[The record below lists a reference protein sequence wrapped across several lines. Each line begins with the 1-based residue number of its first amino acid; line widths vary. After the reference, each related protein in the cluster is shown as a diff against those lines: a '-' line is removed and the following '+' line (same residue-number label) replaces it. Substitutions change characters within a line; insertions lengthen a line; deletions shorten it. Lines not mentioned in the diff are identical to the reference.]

1 MAFTSTAVF
10 IGIIVAVILLIV
22 GIIVLLV
29 MRNKPQKRKWGW
41 LIIVLGI
48 CAIISALVNAN
59 GVFY

>member
-10 IGIIVAVILLIV
+10 IGIIVAIILLIT
-22 GIIVLLV
+22 GISVLIA
-29 MRNKPQKRKWGW
+29 MRKNLQKRKWGW